1 MYTVRVLSV
10 CMGHAHSALV
20 RTLGTVSCYCTPTVR
35 RSALETDLMI
45 EREWRATLQL
55 NLEQE
60 KQQTSKLQAEAQQL
74 RDVKRVSAAQGRQVG
89 ECSSGTSSG

>member
-1 MYTVRVLSV
+1 MIEREWRCFVRLLHV
-10 CMGHAHSALV
+10 
-20 RTLGTVSCYCTPTVR
+20 YCVR

-74 RDVKRVSAAQGRQVG
+74 RDVKRVSAAQGRQAG